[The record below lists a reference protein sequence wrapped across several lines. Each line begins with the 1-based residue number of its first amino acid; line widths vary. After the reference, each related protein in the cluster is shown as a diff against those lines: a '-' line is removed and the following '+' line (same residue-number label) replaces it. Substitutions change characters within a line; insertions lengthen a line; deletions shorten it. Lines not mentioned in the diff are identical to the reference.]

1 MLCMLQFLKNTKKIH
16 LLTAAAKIQQGL
28 RHQKGV
34 SDSFSA
40 FLSTFIRLETSTDKT
55 LADSEKSLSR
65 LTEFLASDHEFE
77 TVRSEVQK
85 NLDYV
90 RKETDGAVRSQQ
102 TEQVKQQLTV
112 CLPEM
117 YIYCN

>member
-1 MLCMLQFLKNTKKIH
+1 MHAAILKILTRLLEKYKKVYIISRVQAIH
-16 LLTAAAKIQQGL
+16 FQY
-28 RHQKGV
+28 
-34 SDSFSA
+34 FSLN
-40 FLSTFIRLETSTDKT
+40 FVRLETSTDKT

-65 LTEFLASDHEFE
+65 LTEFLASDHEFDE
-77 TVRSEVQK
+77 VRLEVQK
-85 NLDYV
+85 NLNYV

-117 YIYCN
+117 YIHILIK